1 MSRHS
6 PIAHSPP
13 ADVGDAVA
21 RLGKRIRAARE
32 DLGLSQKELAERI
45 AVSRSTVIYLERG
58 TMGTAVGI
66 YFKALQAVG
75 LLDSM
80 NRRIAAIEQAESV
93 SGAREQIE

>member
-1 MSRHS
+1 MSRRS
-6 PIAHSPP
+6 PIVHSPP
-13 ADVGDAVA
+13 AEVGDAVA

-32 DLGLSQKELAERI
+32 NLGLTQVELAERI
-45 AVSRSTVIYLERG
+45 AVSRSTVICLECG
-58 TMGTAVGI
+58 TLGTAAGT

-80 NRRIAAIEQAESV
+80 NRKIAAIEQAGSV